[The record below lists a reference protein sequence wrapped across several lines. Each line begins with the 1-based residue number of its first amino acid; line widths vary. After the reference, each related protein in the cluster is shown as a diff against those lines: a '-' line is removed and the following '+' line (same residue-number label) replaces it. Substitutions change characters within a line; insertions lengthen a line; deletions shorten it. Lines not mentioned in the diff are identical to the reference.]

1 MSSLNSKI
9 IRSVK
14 GKAGPTASSQRG
26 RAVRRL
32 FSALVCLIAIALT
45 VPGGGEVT
53 VKLRDLAYIDGFR
66 ENQILGYGLVVGL
79 AGTGDTKSELTH
91 SSLNNLL
98 KNLGL
103 DSDESFRSKNAAAV
117 LLTASLPP
125 FARPGDRVDVT
136 VSSINNAK
144 SLEGG
149 ILVQSPL
156 RGADNRIYAVAQGP
170 LSTPGKT
177 VKGAGA
183 VKTVGRIVGGALVE
197 RTVEP
202 EYVYQKEKE
211 QTKDREKYIRLVLKT
226 WDFPVANQV
235 IKSVKEIFPASAPS
249 LETGGKI
256 LLRVPENVALTEF
269 ITKIE
274 ELEVAPNYGARVV
287 INERD
292 GTIVMGGEVKLSEV
306 MVSREG
312 ITVKIEGVS
321 RGQAETGGKTGTAV
335 HMRESANVKD
345 LVDTLNHIGASTKD
359 TIAII
364 KALKDAG
371 ALHAEL
377 IVK

>member
-1 MSSLNSKI
+1 L
-9 IRSVK
+9 IR
-14 GKAGPTASSQRG
+14 
-26 RAVRRL
+26 
-32 FSALVCLIAIALT
+32 LIST
-45 VPGGGEVT
+45 
-53 VKLRDLAYIDGFR
+53 
-66 ENQILGYGLVVGL
+66 
-79 AGTGDTKSELTH
+79 
-91 SSLNNLL
+91 
-98 KNLGL
+98 
-103 DSDESFRSKNAAAV
+103 KNAAAV

-156 RGADNRIYAVAQGP
+156 RGADNLIYAVAQGP

-177 VKGAGA
+177 GKGIVA
-183 VKTVGRIVGGALVE
+183 VKTVGRIAGGALVE

-202 EYVYQKEKE
+202 EYIYSKEKDKDK
-211 QTKDREKYIRLVLKT
+211 TKDREKYIRLVLKT

-235 IKSVKEIFPASAPS
+235 IKSVKELYPASEPA
-249 LETGGKI
+249 LEAGGKI
-256 LLRVPENVALTEF
+256 LLRIPDNVALTEF
-269 ITKIE
+269 ISKIE
-274 ELEVAPNYGARVV
+274 DIEVTPNYGARVV

-312 ITVKIEGVS
+312 ITVKIEGKATDQ
-321 RGQAETGGKTGTAV
+321 GQGDTGGKIGTAV

-345 LVDTLNHIGASTKD
+345 LVDTLNYIGASTKD

>member
-1 MSSLNSKI
+1 MKNRWYFAAICPLCLVI
-9 IRSVK
+9 ILL
-14 GKAGPTASSQRG
+14 
-26 RAVRRL
+26 AVNAK
-32 FSALVCLIAIALT
+32 S
-45 VPGGGEVT
+45 EVS

-79 AGTGDTKSELTH
+79 DGTGDTRSDL
-91 SSLNNLL
+91 LNSTISNLL

-103 DSDESFRSKNAAAV
+103 DTEETFRAKNAAAV
-117 LLTASLPP
+117 LITASLPP
-125 FARPGDRVDVT
+125 YARPGDRVDVT

-144 SLEGG
+144 SLAGG

-156 RGADNRIYAVAQGP
+156 KGADNVIYAVAQGP
-170 LSTPGKT
+170 LSSGTGKT
-177 VKGAGA
+177 EKASQS
-183 VKTVGRIVGGALVE
+183 VKTVARITGGALVE

-202 EYVYQKEKE
+202 VYIFRKEAEKDKQK
-211 QTKDREKYIRLVLKT
+211 DDSRYLRLVLKT

-235 IKSVKEIFPASAPS
+235 IKAIGELYPAAGPY
-249 LETGGKI
+249 LEANGKI
-256 LLRVPENVALTEF
+256 GLKIPDNVPLTEF

-274 ELEVAPNYGARVV
+274 EIEVTPHYGARVV

-292 GTIVMGGEVKLSEV
+292 GTIVLGGDVKISEV

-312 ITVKIEGVS
+312 ITVKIEGKAGQ
-321 RGQAETGGKTGTAV
+321 GQADISGKTGSAV
-335 HMRESANVKD
+335 HMRDAASVKD